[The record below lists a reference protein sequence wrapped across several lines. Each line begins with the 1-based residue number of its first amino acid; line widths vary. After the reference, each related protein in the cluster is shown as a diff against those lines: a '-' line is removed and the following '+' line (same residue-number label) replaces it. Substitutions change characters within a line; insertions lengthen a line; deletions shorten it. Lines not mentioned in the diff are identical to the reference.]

1 MISVLSLLIPLV
13 FVVSI
18 LGRPISPE
26 ANDDIPTTVEL
37 SEATFTVETGEAGVF
52 TGQQAMVYRI
62 LETSDG
68 QRRAIELSATESLR
82 IPELLVYWSPN
93 SNAES
98 LSGDHVLLGSWP
110 VTFTRT
116 FELPVSTPGAI
127 VLYSLSQQE
136 VVASTPLN

>member
-1 MISVLSLLIPLV
+1 MIGVLSLLIPLV

-18 LGRPISPE
+18 LGRPTSPE
-26 ANDDIPTTVEL
+26 ANADIPSVVESL
-37 SEATFTVETGEAGVF
+37 ASTFTMETGEAGLF
-52 TGQQAMVYRI
+52 AEQPAMNYRI

-68 QRRAIELSATESLR
+68 QKRAIELSASEPLR

-98 LSGDHVLLGSWP
+98 LSNNHVLLGTWP

-116 FELPVSTPGAI
+116 FELPESAPGAI
-127 VLYSLSQQE
+127 LLYSLSQQE

>member
-1 MISVLSLLIPLV
+1 MISVLSLLVPLV

-26 ANDDIPTTVEL
+26 ANDDIPSTVEL
-37 SEATFTVETGEAGVF
+37 PETIFTAETGEAGIF
-52 TGQQAMVYRI
+52 TGQPAMRYRI
-62 LETSDG
+62 LETADG

-82 IPELLVYWSPN
+82 IPELLVYWSSN

-98 LSGDHVLLGSWP
+98 LSDNHVLIGSWP

-116 FELPVSTPGAI
+116 FELPVSAPGAI